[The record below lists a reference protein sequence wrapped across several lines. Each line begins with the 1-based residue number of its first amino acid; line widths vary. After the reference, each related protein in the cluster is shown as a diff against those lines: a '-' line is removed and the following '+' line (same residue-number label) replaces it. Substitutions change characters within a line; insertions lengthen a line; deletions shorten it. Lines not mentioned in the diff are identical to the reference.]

1 MDLISVETLERLML
15 LNMKGNAQL
24 NKSTIYD
31 FFFALEEKAGKL
43 HFREISAAAKVVK
56 MRFSA

>member
-1 MDLISVETLERLML
+1 ML

-43 HFREISAAAKVVK
+43 NFREISAAAKVVK